1 MSQTETQ
8 AESNSENRGLSDKA
22 KENLRRN
29 AEIRHNRKTKVNRF
43 LVLGDGQEVIRV
55 FDPEEIEINEIDYDG
70 NGEKV
75 QKFDYTATDPNTGET
90 EVFRASLKT
99 SGDID
104 ALLMEGYRLLK
115 VRREGLGKYD
125 TRYHITPV
133 KES

>member
-1 MSQTETQ
+1 MTQTKTQ
-8 AESNSENRGLSDKA
+8 SENRLENKGLSDKA
-22 KENLRRN
+22 VKNLKRN
-29 AEIRHNRKTKVNRF
+29 AEIRQNRKTKANRF
-43 LVLGDGQEVIRV
+43 LVLSNGLEVIRI

-75 QKFDYTATDPNTGET
+75 QKFDYTVTAPNTGET
-90 EVFRASLKT
+90 EIFRTSLKT
-99 SGDID
+99 SEDID
-104 ALLMEGYRLLK
+104 ALLMEGYSLLK